1 MRKQAVAV
9 KSMKNVAMKHALQL
23 NLEQKNVSLTPCD
36 TERKLLAP
44 SIVNHGVQNVIMLV
58 YIRMIVVYSI

>member
-9 KSMKNVAMKHALQL
+9 MSIKNVALKNALQL
-23 NLEQKNVSLTPCD
+23 NLEKKNVSLTRCD

-58 YIRMIVVYSI
+58 YIRMIVVYPI

>member
-9 KSMKNVAMKHALQL
+9 KSMKNVAMKNALQL
-23 NLEQKNVSLTPCD
+23 NLEKKNVSSTRYD

-44 SIVNHGVQNVIMLV
+44 SIVNHGVQNVIMIV
-58 YIRMIVVYSI
+58 YICTIFVYLT